1 MQKRPVGRPRTHKTR
16 AARFRAYRL
25 RQKQLGILLM
35 MENPEPGSL
44 PWLVQVAEGARL
56 LLGKEPC
63 VASAKVR
70 QRFRE
75 RMDALLAKVG
85 LA

>member
-1 MQKRPVGRPRTHKTR
+1 
-16 AARFRAYRL
+16 
-25 RQKQLGILLM
+25 M